1 MIILLFI
8 IIMLNPLID
17 KNSIATEQIKIEDK
31 DKNKSQTISDD
42 CSWCIFCDFGC
53 LFTCCLE

>member
-1 MIILLFI
+1 
-8 IIMLNPLID
+8 MLNPLID
-17 KNSIATEQIKIEDK
+17 NTSISNIEEIKIEEK

>member
-1 MIILLFI
+1 
-8 IIMLNPLID
+8 MLNPLID
-17 KNSIATEQIKIEDK
+17 NTSISSIEEIKIEEK

>member
-1 MIILLFI
+1 
-8 IIMLNPLID
+8 MLNSLID
-17 KNSIATEQIKIEDK
+17 NTRISSIEEINIEEIKIEEK

-42 CSWCIFCDFGC
+42 CSWCIFCDFEC